1 MRSPTRY
8 SVIAVLLLL
17 SQISLGVG
25 WLDHRAPF
33 SFFPFHDQ
41 TWISP
46 AKRAFESRKL
56 PEDERLGYLAEKTEE
71 KPGNIMIKYPEAN
84 VKNIREQEATPDQLP
99 FLSNDVN
106 IEDSVE
112 GKIFL
117 LL

>member
-8 SVIAVLLLL
+8 SVIAALLL
-17 SQISLGVG
+17 SQSSLGLG
-25 WLDHRAPF
+25 WQDHRAPF

-41 TWISP
+41 TWMSP

-56 PEDERLGYLAEKTEE
+56 PGVKRPGYLAEKTEE
-71 KPGNIMIKYPEAN
+71 KPEKIMINYPVAD
-84 VKNIREQEATPDQLP
+84 VKNIRQEEAIPDQLP
-99 FLSNDVN
+99 FLSSNVN

-117 LL
+117 LQ